1 MITKLAWRNIWFKPL
16 NTILSIILLTSS
28 VAIITVLILLEKQF
42 EEKFTN
48 NLDGIDLVMG
58 AQGSPLQLILSSIY
72 QVDAPTGNISL
83 DSAKVWMQNPM
94 VGKAI
99 PLAFGDNYK
108 GFKILGTTQDYLSHF
123 KVEFSQGKTFD
134 KNFEVVVGSEIAQ
147 KLHLHIGDT
156 FFGSHGD
163 SEEGHVHEEY
173 AYKIVGIAKPT
184 GKVVDNLILCTIP
197 SVWQMH
203 SPHNEDE
210 HHHEEEAHE
219 HAENPAHG
227 EEGHIHEE
235 GDEHSHEHEDSEV
248 HKHAENPAH
257 GEEGHIHEEGDE
269 HIHEHEDSE
278 VHKHAENPAHGEEGH
293 IHEEGDEHEH
303 EHHEVADLTM
313 DEPGME
319 ITSVLLQMRNPMA
332 KLTWQRIISQNTKMQ
347 AASPAIEINR
357 LFTLFGVGIDALRYL
372 AYGIMLISGI
382 SIFIALFNTLKER
395 KTEFALLRV
404 NGAKR
409 IQLLA
414 LVLIESLL
422 LCFVGFI
429 FGTILGRI
437 ALVLISKSSEA
448 DFKLS
453 FNPYE
458 FIWNKEGW
466 LLIVTLAVGIIAA
479 LIPAIKA
486 YQLNI
491 SKTLANA

>member
-108 GFKILGTTQDYLSHF
+108 GFKILGTTQGYLSHF
-123 KVEFSQGKTFD
+123 KVEFSEGKTFN
-134 KNFEVVVGSEIAQ
+134 KNFEVVIGGEIAQ
-147 KLHLHIGDT
+147 KLNLHVGDE

-163 SEEGHVHEEY
+163 SEEGEVHEHY
-173 AYKIVGIAKPT
+173 AYKVVGIAKPT
-184 GKVVDNLILCTIP
+184 GKVVDNLILSNIP

-203 SPHNEDE
+203 HQG
-210 HHHEEEAHE
+210 H
-219 HAENPAHG
+219 ENPAHG
-227 EEGHIHEE
+227 EEGH
-235 GDEHSHEHEDSEV
+235 V
-248 HKHAENPAH
+248 
-257 GEEGHIHEEGDE
+257 
-269 HIHEHEDSE
+269 
-278 VHKHAENPAHGEEGH
+278 
-293 IHEEGDEHEH
+293 HEEGDEHEH
-303 EHHEVADLTM
+303 HEAADLTM

-332 KLTWQRIISQNTKMQ
+332 KLTWQRIIPQNTKMQ

-395 KTEFALLRV
+395 KNEFALMRV
-404 NGAKR
+404 NGAGR
-409 IQLLA
+409 LQLLK

-422 LCFVGFI
+422 LCIVGFI

-466 LLIVTLAVGIIAA
+466 LLALTLIVGIVAA

-486 YQLNI
+486 YSLNI